1 MSKPRY
7 RWWKFARNMIRDYPS
22 LRKELEDIQQQSV
35 VASMSGM
42 PRGGGAGRSSEMAAL
57 RQLEDPDDQQCYEAV
72 ASAVE
77 ITRLRTDGQERLRL
91 IELTYWIKKPMTI
104 GKAAYKLHVS
114 ERTAQEWHRVFVR
127 LVGACYGFRV
137 K

>member
-7 RWWKFARNMIRDYPS
+7 RWWGFVRKMIRDYPG
-22 LRKELEDIQQQSV
+22 LRVDLDDKQAQSV

-42 PRGGGAGRSSEMAAL
+42 PGGGGSGRSLEVSAL
-57 RQLEDPDDQQCYEAV
+57 QQLEPDDQQCLDAV
-72 ASAVE
+72 AKAVE

-91 IELTYWIKKPMTI
+91 IELMYWVKKPLTI
-104 GKAAYKLHVS
+104 GKAAYQLHIS
-114 ERTAQEWHRVFVR
+114 ERTAQEWHRNFVR
-127 LVGACYGFRV
+127 CVAACYGFHV